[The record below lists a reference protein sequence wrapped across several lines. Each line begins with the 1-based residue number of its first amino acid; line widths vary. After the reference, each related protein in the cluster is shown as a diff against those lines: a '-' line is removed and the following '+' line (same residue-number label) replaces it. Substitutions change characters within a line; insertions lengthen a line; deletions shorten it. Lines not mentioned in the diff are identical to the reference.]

1 MKNTP
6 TPLYRF
12 LTGVILTI
20 ITAALYLWRKDIAPL
35 DVKVINSVILV
46 TIAHTLAAVSVD
58 KLLSFPGKQ
67 SWLQILPAVGVAYSC
82 VFGVFAVFFVTFSN
96 SFVLVNGVITAIFF
110 CMDFWW
116 RSRQPAPIAYIPLGD
131 AVDAYQL
138 PHVQWL
144 RLESPILPEQSIQ
157 AVVADLHSQ
166 DLNQDWQKFLA
177 QSTLSNIPVYHI
189 RQVEESLTGRVKITH
204 MYENNLGSLLPSPA
218 YMAVKRILD
227 IILII
232 ISLPITLPLMLL
244 TALAIKIESSKDSV
258 IFTQKRIGQYGKEFT
273 IYKFRSMIRE
283 SEKDG
288 AQFAQPNDTR
298 ITKIGHFLRKTRL
311 DELPQFWNILKGEMS
326 LVGPRPEQKVFVEQF
341 EKIIPFYQYRHVV
354 KPGLTGWAQVIQG
367 YASDVEAIQ
376 IKLGYDLYYVK
387 FFSLFLDCWIVF
399 KTIKLL
405 GLSFLLS
412 FNLNGKVK

>member
-20 ITAALYLWRKDIAPL
+20 ITAALYLWQKNIAPL
-35 DVKVINSVILV
+35 DIKVINSVILV

-116 RSRQPAPIAYIPLGD
+116 RSRRPAPIAYIPLGD
-131 AVDAYQL
+131 AVDVYQL

-144 RLESPILPEQSIQ
+144 RLESPILPEQPIQ

-177 QSTLSNIPVYHI
+177 QTTLSNIPVYHI

-204 MYENNLGSLLPSPA
+204 MYENNLGSLLPSSA
-218 YMAVKRILD
+218 YMAVKQILD
-227 IILII
+227 MIIII

-244 TALAIKIESSKDSV
+244 TALAIKIESPKDSI

-273 IYKFRSMIRE
+273 IYKFRSMIGE

-288 AQFAQPNDTR
+288 AQFAQPNDVR
-298 ITKIGHFLRKTRL
+298 ITSVGQFLRKTRL

-326 LVGPRPEQKVFVEQF
+326 LVGPRPEQGIFVKQF
-341 EKIIPFYQYRHVV
+341 EEIISFYSYRNII
-354 KPGLTGWAQVIQG
+354 KPGLTGWAQINQG
-367 YASDVEAIQ
+367 YVGDLGNTK
-376 IKLGYDLYYVK
+376 IKVQFDFFYIKNLSLSLDL
-387 FFSLFLDCWIVF
+387 LILF
-399 KTIKLL
+399 KTVRIVLT
-405 GLSFLLS
+405 GS
-412 FNLNGKVK
+412 GAR

>member
-67 SWLQILPAVGVAYSC
+67 SWLQILPAVGMAYSC

-96 SFVLVNGVITAIFF
+96 SFVLVNGIITAIFF

-116 RSRQPAPIAYIPLGD
+116 RTRQPAPIAYIPLGD
-131 AVDAYQL
+131 AVDACQL

-144 RLESPILPEQSIQ
+144 RLESPILPEQPIQ
-157 AVVADLHSQ
+157 AVVADLHSL

-177 QSTLSNIPVYHI
+177 QTTLSNIPVYHI

-218 YMAVKRILD
+218 YMAVKQILD

-232 ISLPITLPLMLL
+232 ISLPITLPLILL
-244 TALAIKIESSKDSV
+244 TALAIKIESPKDSV

-288 AQFAQPNDTR
+288 AQFAQLNDAR
-298 ITKIGHFLRKTRL
+298 ITPIGHFLRKTRL

-326 LVGPRPEQKVFVEQF
+326 LVGPRPEQDIFVKKF
-341 EKIIPFYQYRHVV
+341 EGIISFYSYRNII
-354 KPGLTGWAQVIQG
+354 KPGLTGWAQINQG
-367 YASDVEAIQ
+367 YVGDLDNTK
-376 IKLGYDLYYVK
+376 IKVQFDFFYIKNLSLSLDL
-387 FFSLFLDCWIVF
+387 LILF
-399 KTIKLL
+399 KTVRIVLTGL
-405 GLSFLLS
+405 GAR
-412 FNLNGKVK
+412 

>member
-67 SWLQILPAVGVAYSC
+67 SWLQILPAVGMAYSC

-96 SFVLVNGVITAIFF
+96 SFVLVNGIITAIFF

-116 RSRQPAPIAYIPLGD
+116 RTRQPAPIAYIPLGD
-131 AVDAYQL
+131 AVDACQL

-144 RLESPILPEQSIQ
+144 RLESPILPEQPIQ
-157 AVVADLHSQ
+157 AVVADLHSL

-177 QSTLSNIPVYHI
+177 QTTLSNIPVYHI

-218 YMAVKRILD
+218 YMAVKQILD

-232 ISLPITLPLMLL
+232 ISLPITLPLILL
-244 TALAIKIESSKDSV
+244 TALAIKIESPKDSV

-288 AQFAQPNDTR
+288 AQFAQLNDAR
-298 ITKIGHFLRKTRL
+298 ITPIGHFLRKTRL
-311 DELPQFWNILKGEMS
+311 DELPQFWNILKGDMN
-326 LVGPRPEQKVFVEQF
+326 LVG
-341 EKIIPFYQYRHVV
+341 
-354 KPGLTGWAQVIQG
+354 
-367 YASDVEAIQ
+367 
-376 IKLGYDLYYVK
+376 
-387 FFSLFLDCWIVF
+387 
-399 KTIKLL
+399 
-405 GLSFLLS
+405 LLS
-412 FNLNGKVK
+412 EQDVLVKKFEEIISLL

>member
-6 TPLYRF
+6 TTLYRF

-96 SFVLVNGVITAIFF
+96 SFVLVNGIITAIFF

-131 AVDAYQL
+131 AVDVYQL

-144 RLESPILPEQSIQ
+144 RLESPILPKQPIQ
-157 AVVADLHSQ
+157 AIVADLHSQ

-177 QSTLSNIPVYHI
+177 QTTLSNIPVYHI
-189 RQVEESLTGRVKITH
+189 RQIEESLTGRVKITH

-218 YMAVKRILD
+218 YMAVKQILD
-227 IILII
+227 IVLII
-232 ISLPITLPLMLL
+232 ISLPVTLPLMLL
-244 TALAIKIESSKDSV
+244 TALVIKIESPKDSV

-273 IYKFRSMIRE
+273 IYKFRSMISE
-283 SEKDG
+283 SEEDG

-298 ITKIGHFLRKTRL
+298 ITPIGHFLRKTRL
-311 DELPQFWNILKGEMS
+311 DELPQFWNILRGEMS
-326 LVGPRPEQKVFVEQF
+326 LVGPRPEQGIFVKQF
-341 EKIIPFYQYRHVV
+341 EEIISFYSYRNII
-354 KPGLTGWAQVIQG
+354 KPGLTGWAQINQG
-367 YASDVEAIQ
+367 YVGDLDSTK
-376 IKLGYDLYYVK
+376 IKVQFDFFYIKNLSLSLDL
-387 FFSLFLDCWIVF
+387 LILF
-399 KTIKLL
+399 KTVRIVLT
-405 GLSFLLS
+405 GM
-412 FNLNGKVK
+412 GAR